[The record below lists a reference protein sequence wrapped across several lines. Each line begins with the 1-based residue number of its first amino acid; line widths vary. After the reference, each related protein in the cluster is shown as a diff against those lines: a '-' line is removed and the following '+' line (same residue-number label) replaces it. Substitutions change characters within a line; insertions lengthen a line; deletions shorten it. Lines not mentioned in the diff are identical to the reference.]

1 MAGYFTP
8 PRPAEF
14 SEVKKHFYAATVPE
28 VVLREGV
35 LMKLDTANGGVEPV
49 YTVAGTRP
57 TSSALSSVTTLYGV
71 MVGSN
76 EEVKDPVLS
85 SRMDYAG
92 DTPKKRVSVANC
104 LPHRELIIQPI
115 DSNGYKNPFIADPIN
130 IGKPVAL
137 KYQDFSVV
145 VGGNTYWMYLGAE
158 LTSPAAA
165 DGYIVGITGD
175 KNLIVRI
182 HRSKW
187 IAI

>member
-1 MAGYFTP
+1 
-8 PRPAEF
+8 
-14 SEVKKHFYAATVPE
+14 
-28 VVLREGV
+28 
-35 LMKLDTANGGVEPV
+35 
-49 YTVAGTRP
+49 
-57 TSSALSSVTTLYGV
+57 
-71 MVGSN
+71 
-76 EEVKDPVLS
+76 
-85 SRMDYAG
+85 
-92 DTPKKRVSVANC
+92 
-104 LPHRELIIQPI
+104 
-115 DSNGYKNPFIADPIN
+115 
-130 IGKPVAL
+130 VAL